1 MFGYCPFGFV
11 VLTRGISFNQ
21 ATLGA
26 CDGVRKT
33 RVESS
38 TSLYRSRFARGVG
51 GNTYTGLPAVVS
63 IVGAAGASETAGV

>member
-51 GNTYTGLPAVVS
+51 GNTGLPAVASSVRAL
-63 IVGAAGASETAGV
+63 AAGDSKTAGV